1 MTKETKT
8 VIQDTPSDPDDGSRL
23 RPRARLLRTLGQE
36 LISNEVAA
44 VIELVKNAYDADAT
58 RVLVQFS
65 SPLEI
70 GKGKI
75 EVLDNGH
82 GMSLQ
87 IVRTVWMEPA
97 TPAKR
102 ESRRSKKLKRRYL
115 GEKGIGRF
123 AASRLANELEVVS
136 RGDGESQEVYALFD
150 WTQFDVEEKYLDQ
163 VIVLWEERSP
173 TEISPDGA
181 IRALWKSA
189 KESPSKRE
197 LSHGTILRML
207 GLKQT
212 WETKQFEDLRRG
224 LARLIS
230 PRLEKAQD
238 FNIELELPTEFS
250 EFSTA
255 ITPPP
260 IIKYPHYTVTGTVND
275 DGTYSLTYK
284 MLAEGKQYEFSG
296 TFVRA
301 KVAEDRW
308 EVRDS
313 AEIENEEDTRLLEC
327 GTLEVELRVWDR
339 DELGNVLQKVHS
351 TVQDIRRDL
360 DAMAG
365 INIYRDNFRVL
376 PYGEPQNDWLR
387 LDIRR
392 VQNPTLRLSNN
403 QIYGVVHITA
413 DDNPKLKD
421 QSNREGLDENQ
432 ALSDLRM
439 ILIAIL
445 ARLEQERYKT
455 RPRAKGKKKPIGGIF
470 SRFNLQPLTDYIAEK
485 LPKDKEAKR
494 LVRSTEAA
502 FSSHLKEIQT
512 VLARYQRLATL
523 GQLVDHVLHEGRQPI
538 GGIINE
544 AQLGLADIEKSNDK
558 NSDSSAKRIQR
569 FTTIRR
575 LGGVLATAFKRMEPF
590 SGRQRGRPV
599 QLYIE
604 DTIRDAFAIF
614 EKDLKRLEVK
624 VTLPQSETLVR
635 IDAAEVEEIIV
646 NLLSNSL
653 YWLEQTSR
661 KKREILVSV
670 KRKPSEDVEILFA
683 DNGPGI
689 PSENRSVIFDAYF
702 TTKTEGV
709 GLGLSIAGEII
720 TDYYGGSL
728 ELLKNG
734 PLSGANF
741 LITLR
746 KRL

>member
-1 MTKETKT
+1 VTTQTKT
-8 VIQDTPSDPDDGSRL
+8 ANIDTPPEPDDGSRL

-58 RVLVQFS
+58 RVLVQFA

-82 GMSLQ
+82 GMPLE

-97 TPAKR
+97 TPSKR
-102 ESRRSKKLKRRYL
+102 EQRRSKNFKRRYL

-123 AASRLANELEVVS
+123 ATSRLANELEVVS
-136 RGDGESQEVYALFD
+136 RGEGDSKEVYAVFD
-150 WTQFDVEEKYLDQ
+150 WTQFDIEEKYLDQ
-163 VIVLWEERSP
+163 VIVLWDQRP
-173 TEISPDGA
+173 PLEISAEGT

-189 KESPSKRE
+189 KKPPTKRD
-197 LSHGTILRML
+197 LSHGTILRMA
-207 GLKQT
+207 GLRQA
-212 WETKQFEDLRRG
+212 WEAKQFEDLRRG

-230 PRLEKAQD
+230 PRLEKEQE
-238 FNIELELPTEFS
+238 FNVELELPPEYS

-255 ITPPP
+255 IQPPP
-260 IIKYPHYTVTGTVND
+260 ILNYPHYTVSGKID
-275 DGTYSLTYK
+275 RDGSYKLTYK
-284 MLAEGKQYEFSG
+284 IIAEGKEYEFSG
-296 TFVRA
+296 KFLRT
-301 KVAEDRW
+301 KVSKDRW
-308 EVRDS
+308 EAQDLVELENQDDS
-313 AEIENEEDTRLLEC
+313 RPLEC
-327 GTLEVELRVWDR
+327 GPLEIELRVWDR

-403 QIYGVVHITA
+403 QIFGVVHISA
-413 DDNPKLKD
+413 DGNPKLKD

-432 ALSDLRM
+432 ALRDLRLVM
-439 ILIAIL
+439 IAIL
-445 ARLEQERYKT
+445 AKLEQERYKA
-455 RPRAKGKKKPIGGIF
+455 RPRAKGKQKPIGGIF
-470 SRFNLQPLTDYIAEK
+470 SRFNLQPLTDFVARR
-485 LPKDKEAKR
+485 LPEDKEAKR

-502 FSSHLKEIQT
+502 FSTHLKEIQT

-538 GGIINE
+538 AGIVNE
-544 AQLGLADIEKSNDK
+544 AQLGLGDVEKSGGDNGD
-558 NSDSSAKRIQR
+558 NEAKFSQR
-569 FTTIRR
+569 FMTIRR

-599 QLYIE
+599 QLYVE
-604 DTIRDAFAIF
+604 DVIRDAFEIF
-614 EKDLKRLEVK
+614 ATDLKRLEVK
-624 VTLPQSETLVR
+624 ATLPESQTLVR
-635 IDAAEVEEIIV
+635 VDAAEIEEIIV
-646 NLLSNSL
+646 NLLTNSL
-653 YWLEQTSR
+653 HWLEQISR
-661 KKREILVSV
+661 RKREIFVSV
-670 KRKPSEDVEILFA
+670 QRKQSEEVEILFC

-689 PSENRSVIFDAYF
+689 PSEDRSFIFDAYF
-702 TTKTEGV
+702 STKPEGI
-709 GLGLSIAGEII
+709 GLGLSIAGEIV

-728 ELLKNG
+728 ELLKSG
-734 PLSGANF
+734 PLRGANF